1 MSSGSVDFSVNRDQ
15 ICKGALRKL
24 GVLSRGVTPSADD
37 INETAEALNLIV
49 KQWMGTADFAPGL
62 KTWTRK
68 RGFLFPILNEN
79 EYTLGPNGD
88 PATSS
93 YSQTTISANEAIGQT
108 TLSVTSTTGMTAA
121 DIIIIRCNDG
131 SMHESTITSTGA
143 GPTVVIP
150 DALTVAANAGSTV
163 YWYTSQLLMPLSIIS
178 LRRKTTSNAESS
190 LTKMLIDEYEDIGD
204 KTLNGI
210 PSRYLYEMGKTDG
223 LLKLDM
229 GISDTTD
236 VYPITFLRTVE
247 DFDSAS
253 DTPDFPQVWYRP
265 LLLQTAIDVAPERGK
280 AELIPSLLSILHGDP
295 ARGIPGAL
303 HIARH
308 TDPENVDGVFF
319 EMET

>member
-1 MSSGSVDFSVNRDQ
+1 MSSGSVDFSVSRDE
-15 ICKGALRKL
+15 IIKAALRKL
-24 GVLSRGVTPSADD
+24 GVLSRGNTASSED
-37 INETAEALNLIV
+37 ISEGSEALNLIA
-49 KQWMGTADFAPGL
+49 KQWQGNADFAPGL
-62 KTWTRK
+62 KIWTRK

-121 DIIIIRCNDG
+121 DTIIIRCNDG
-131 SMHESTITSTGA
+131 SMHDSTITSVGA

-178 LRRKTTSNAESS
+178 LRRKMTSNAESG

-204 KTLNGI
+204 KTLNAT
-210 PSRYLYEMGKTDG
+210 PTRYLYEMGKTDG

-253 DTPDFPQVWYRP
+253 DTPDFPQVWFRP
-265 LLLQTAIDVAPERGK
+265 LVYQLAIDIAPERGK
-280 AELIPSLLSILHGDP
+280 AAMIPELLSILHGDP
-295 ARGIPGAL
+295 NRGIPGAL

-319 EMET
+319 EMES